1 MSKNQ
6 EITHQ
11 SQYNMII
18 EILAEMVK
26 NYFKKQQKTNK
37 ESV

>member
-1 MSKNQ
+1 MSKNE
-6 EITHQ
+6 EITQQ

-26 NYFKKQQKTNK
+26 NYLCKQQNTNK
-37 ESV
+37 EAV